1 MGEGA
6 ALKLG
11 VAARTLAGTA
21 AAIARDGRVGQL
33 PVLHTDAEL
42 LVERAERLVAI
53 LDEQER
59 AGQVPPRAARA
70 PEPEEAGAGSPSGT
84 ATASALPPP
93 DAPAPPD
100 ARSGGGVAEGTLPR
114 LAPSGAYREGA
125 GAPSAPSTPSPTNTS
140 APAPSTPLTAPVL
153 APAGAPG
160 GATAYPPSLK

>member
-33 PVLHTDAEL
+33 PVLHTDAAL

-84 ATASALPPP
+84 ATASAPLPSTDGRSPP
-93 DAPAPPD
+93 
-100 ARSGGGVAEGTLPR
+100 EKT
-114 LAPSGAYREGA
+114 
-125 GAPSAPSTPSPTNTS
+125 GAPSAPSVAVAPNTP

-160 GATAYPPSLK
+160 GAAAYPPSLKQ